1 MLNLILIEPDSVSSA
16 EAHELWKAGIDTD
29 DWDYMVVINERVE
42 EIEPEFHLKEA
53 VDNYDGSVKTYWWPE
68 SYALDRMLNGCYT
81 NTWYKVKVPFL
92 NEVRFVGV
100 AYHG

>member
-42 EIEPEFHLKEA
+42 EIEPEFDCKGYTDEWDGRLK
-53 VDNYDGSVKTYWWPE
+53 VVWYPK
-68 SYALDRMLNGCYT
+68 SYALDRMLNGCCA